1 MPAHAS
7 KCIHPSL
14 DRIFRSPSLRLANSC
29 LPQRTLSLPAAGCEF
44 TRSRATKLVPYSGS
58 SSCTTHGLLLV
69 GGLQSSHRPA
79 GNSHSDACGKSRLLT
94 VRCYPLADTRGNKR
108 CGTGGRL
115 GQDDSKLIATIS
127 RGRVNRPAKQ
137 TEHSAN
143 AAQCPA
149 AYQVAVAVI
158 DILQPIQVQQQN
170 SKRPSRAP
178 RSFHLRTE
186 DV

>member
-79 GNSHSDACGKSRLLT
+79 GKQPLRCLRKESVAHCPLLS
-94 VRCYPLADTRGNKR
+94 ARGYER
-108 CGTGGRL
+108 
-115 GQDDSKLIATIS
+115 Q
-127 RGRVNRPAKQ
+127 Q
-137 TEHSAN
+137 TLRHWRS
-143 AAQCPA
+143 
-149 AYQVAVAVI
+149 
-158 DILQPIQVQQQN
+158 
-170 SKRPSRAP
+170 SRAR
-178 RSFHLRTE
+178 RSEERRVGKECRSRRSTDHQKKNKVKLRE
-186 DV
+186 